1 MTKSTVRFCAVYR
14 RDPIAAKSNCE
25 QAVWERLGSFF
36 THEVT
41 MQNTFT
47 PQAVEIVKQAIDL
60 DNLGEYEKALGL
72 YRRALEFF
80 MTGLKYEQNPAAR
93 KMILERVDGY
103 MKRAEEIKN
112 VLASTSGPPPS
123 KDGGGGAKTMNK
135 NDAKNGKGDDDEQ
148 AKMRGALSS
157 AIVSE
162 KPNVKWDDVA
172 GLEGA
177 KEALKEGCTRS
188 HRVSAA
194 KLFTLPFCRLL
205 RSGRAANEISSGR
218 IHRVAVRYML
228 TSLTAAFLSLALRR
242 QEETLEGNSA
252 LRPSRNREVIPRQGR
267 GHRGRLYVLCYVLL
281 GPGVEVA
288 GREREAGQADV
299 RDGP

>member
-1 MTKSTVRFCAVYR
+1 
-14 RDPIAAKSNCE
+14 
-25 QAVWERLGSFF
+25 
-36 THEVT
+36 

-112 VLASTSGPPPS
+112 VLASQTGPPPG

-135 NDAKNGKGDDDEQ
+135 NDAKNAKEDDEQ

-172 GLEGA
+172 GLESA
-177 KEALKEGCTRS
+177 KEALKEGKGS
-188 HRVSAA
+188 
-194 KLFTLPFCRLL
+194 
-205 RSGRAANEISSGR
+205 
-218 IHRVAVRYML
+218 
-228 TSLTAAFLSLALRR
+228 FLVMSVY
-242 QEETLEGNSA
+242 T
-252 LRPSRNREVIPRQGR
+252 
-267 GHRGRLYVLCYVLL
+267 
-281 GPGVEVA
+281 
-288 GREREAGQADV
+288 
-299 RDGP
+299 

>member
-1 MTKSTVRFCAVYR
+1 
-14 RDPIAAKSNCE
+14 
-25 QAVWERLGSFF
+25 
-36 THEVT
+36 

-177 KEALKEGCTRS
+177 KEALKEGLHPFSSRLCRKIYS
-188 HRVSAA
+188 PCPFVVYYAA
-194 KLFTLPFCRLL
+194 VVLPTKFP
-205 RSGRAANEISSGR
+205 
-218 IHRVAVRYML
+218 
-228 TSLTAAFLSLALRR
+228 
-242 QEETLEGNSA
+242 Q
-252 LRPSRNREVIPRQGR
+252 
-267 GHRGRLYVLCYVLL
+267 
-281 GPGVEVA
+281 VEYLV
-288 GREREAGQADV
+288 
-299 RDGP
+299 